1 MKDLLVAGV
10 HFGHQTRRWNPKM
23 KPFIFGE
30 RGGIYIIDLQKTT
43 VLIDDAYAFLKQV
56 TGRGGSVLFV
66 GTKKQCQESIK
77 EQAERVGQPYVSNRW
92 LGGLLTNFA
101 TLNKRIK
108 RLHELRKLVED
119 GSIDL
124 LPTREAMALKADLAK
139 LENNL
144 GGVAN
149 MERPPAAVFVVDP
162 RKEAIVIKEAR
173 KLNIPIVALVDTNCD
188 PDEVDYLIPGND
200 DAIRSCSLIIKTVA
214 DAVAEGRAKVAEEEF
229 RIAQERA
236 AAEKAAAE
244 KAAAEAA
251 VAAAAEAERAAAAK
265 AAAAAANAAA
275 DAEAA
280 AGQAQRAANAQRV
293 ADEIKAQAAKQSA
306 AAQKSAAARTAPAPA
321 AAKPASRSHD
331 KAAEVA
337 PAAKAKAETAPAAKA
352 KAEAMPIEKTKTE
365 PKTEKKAAAVKEA
378 AVKDAPATKKP
389 AAKAVAATP
398 EKSAAATS
406 AKAPAEAAAKPAAAT
421 KPTTPATAATGE
433 ATDDSQ
439 DKESDA

>member
-214 DAVAEGRAKVAEEEF
+214 DAVA
-229 RIAQERA
+229 
-236 AAEKAAAE
+236 
-244 KAAAEAA
+244 
-251 VAAAAEAERAAAAK
+251 
-265 AAAAAANAAA
+265 
-275 DAEAA
+275 
-280 AGQAQRAANAQRV
+280 
-293 ADEIKAQAAKQSA
+293 
-306 AAQKSAAARTAPAPA
+306 
-321 AAKPASRSHD
+321 
-331 KAAEVA
+331 
-337 PAAKAKAETAPAAKA
+337 
-352 KAEAMPIEKTKTE
+352 
-365 PKTEKKAAAVKEA
+365 
-378 AVKDAPATKKP
+378 
-389 AAKAVAATP
+389 
-398 EKSAAATS
+398 
-406 AKAPAEAAAKPAAAT
+406 
-421 KPTTPATAATGE
+421 
-433 ATDDSQ
+433 
-439 DKESDA
+439 